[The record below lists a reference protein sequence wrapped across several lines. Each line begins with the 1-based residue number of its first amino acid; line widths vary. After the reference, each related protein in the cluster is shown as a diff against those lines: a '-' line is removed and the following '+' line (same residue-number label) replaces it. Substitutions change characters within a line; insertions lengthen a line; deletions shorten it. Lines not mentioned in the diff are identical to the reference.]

1 MPVLDFSSDVFKA
14 QMTKKE
20 PLIIV
25 CSASWCGPCG
35 VLVPLLEELSNRS
48 DFAHLTFLKLDVDED
63 DTLAQAMNV
72 ATLPTVIF
80 FRGGKECSRIV
91 SGDFDAVQKMTKKFV
106 SSK

>member
-1 MPVLDFSSDVFKA
+1 
-14 QMTKKE
+14 
-20 PLIIV
+20 
-25 CSASWCGPCG
+25 
-35 VLVPLLEELSNRS
+35 
-48 DFAHLTFLKLDVDED
+48 VDED